1 MTPVKNTIEDR
12 SKWKK
17 CALCGK
23 TVHPLQETSAE
34 PLADG
39 IACVSCAFNQVHAT
53 RQNRGIPSHKVTDKD
68 PQTGRWRTRIV
79 PDDLPRKTGGTK

>member
-1 MTPVKNTIEDR
+1 MNTTIEDC

-17 CALCGK
+17 CAICGK

-39 IACVSCAFNQVHAT
+39 IACVSCALNQVDAT
-53 RQNRGIPSHKVTDKD
+53 RKNHGIPSHKVTDKD

-79 PDDLPRKTGGTK
+79 PDTLTRKTGGKN

>member
-1 MTPVKNTIEDR
+1 MTIEDR

-34 PLADG
+34 PLSNG
-39 IACVSCAFNQVHAT
+39 IACVSCAFNQVDAT
-53 RQNRGIPSHKVTDKD
+53 RKNHGIPSHKVTVHNQ
-68 PQTGRWRTRIV
+68 QTGKWETTIMPLDRSQ
-79 PDDLPRKTGGTK
+79 KTGGKK